1 MIPEPWVP
9 WSPSRIGRVGFRSY
23 GPIHCIELV
32 FMRCSRQGYLLGELT
47 RTTIDACTHPLIGGI
62 SWLQTSRTVF
72 SSSLFVI
79 SHAGVMARAPRSC
92 NSSTKLLAC
101 GLSGPERE
109 SSIKLRAPRS
119 TSQRAI
125 LRPSP
130 PRPPAITYVASGP
143 NVYEGFV
150 SRTVCVN

>member
-1 MIPEPWVP
+1 MIPGPWGL
-9 WSPSRIGRVGFRSY
+9 WSLSRIGRVGFRSY
-23 GPIHCIELV
+23 EPVNCVESV
-32 FMRCSRQGYLLGELT
+32 VMRCLGQGYSLGELT

-79 SHAGVMARAPRSC
+79 SHAGVMARAPRACS
-92 NSSTKLLAC
+92 SSTKLLAW
-101 GLSGPERE
+101 GLAGPERE

-119 TSQRAI
+119 TSQRAM
-125 LRPSP
+125 LLPRP

-143 NVYEGFV
+143 NVYAGFV
-150 SRTVCVN
+150 SRTV